1 MTANYDYE
9 CQEPWAECASL
20 TTAVT
25 TPGVAARDAAAVEA
39 LANIVVWAVPQG
51 VAAVRFRFRTTIANN
66 STGVVDLLTVRQTRD
81 AVDYYNR
88 AATVTVTAG
97 QQVADT
103 GYTFCDT
110 AVVSNVG
117 TNQEIKAV
125 SPTGDY
131 IGELLMNTE
140 GISKIA
146 FVGTTLTGA
155 KILDIDVAYGSYKHT
170 FLKA

>member
-1 MTANYDYE
+1 MAYLVE
-9 CQEPWAECASL
+9 LQEPWTEIASL

-25 TPGVAARDAAAVEA
+25 APAVGARDAAAIEA
-39 LANIVVWAVPQG
+39 LANIVVWKIPQG
-51 VAAVRFRFRTTIANN
+51 LPSARFRFRTTIANN
-66 STGVVDLLTVRQTRD
+66 STGVVDLMTVRQTRD
-81 AVDYYNR
+81 GVDYYNR
-88 AATVTVTAG
+88 AGTATVTAG

-110 AVVSNVG
+110 VVVSNVG

-131 IGELLMNTE
+131 IGELLMNLE

-146 FVGTTLTGA
+146 FIGTTLTGA
-155 KILDIDVAYGSYKHT
+155 KILDIDVAYGSYKHI